1 MIAQCMKKLQ
11 FQSSEHRSTSRRVEA
26 YPPLGGNQ
34 KRGLG
39 DAWFNPAGHW
49 VNWKLDVIQFWV
61 VATQISL
68 IFTPILGEM
77 IQVFDEYTFQMG
89 GSTTN

>member
-11 FQSSEHRSTSRRVEA
+11 FQSPEPRSTSRRVEA

-34 KRGLG
+34 CRGLG
-39 DAWFNPAGHW
+39 DAWFNPAGW

-61 VATQISL
+61 VVSN
-68 IFTPILGEM
+68 IFNFYPDPWGNDPI
-77 IQVFDEYTFQMG
+77 
-89 GSTTN
+89 